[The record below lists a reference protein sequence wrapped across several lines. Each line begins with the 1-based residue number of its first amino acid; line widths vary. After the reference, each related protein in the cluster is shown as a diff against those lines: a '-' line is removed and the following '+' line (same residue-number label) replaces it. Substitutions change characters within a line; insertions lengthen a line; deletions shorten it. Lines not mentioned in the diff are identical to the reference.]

1 MYQADQQPY
10 LVFLPDWRDTSYS
23 PNTYSGNRVGWHF
36 NNISQNGGP
45 AGDFWGA
52 MQTVAPWSEFNTS
65 HRQMQ
70 LWWGGSSGLSYR
82 YAVGSG
88 YTPTG
93 WSGWERIMTSSNAA
107 YAWNMNQYV
116 RTSDD
121 VSFSVVRGGDVYTTG
136 GWFRNHTNNNGIY
149 WSGTG
154 WHLYP
159 KNSEDFYMRSGAS
172 DASIHFLVSGG
183 TARNYIH
190 NASDNAIGFLSTG
203 RSWILRVDNS
213 GNTTATG
220 DVTAYSDARLKENI
234 IPITNALEKVGK
246 INGVY
251 YNRIDTEDKS
261 TKIGFI
267 AQDVKEIVPE
277 VVSIQADL
285 LAGINDRHSID
296 YGKFTALLVEAIKE
310 LNAKIVYLE
319 SQLASK

>member
-1 MYQADQQPY
+1 
-10 LVFLPDWRDTSYS
+10 
-23 PNTYSGNRVGWHF
+23 
-36 NNISQNGGP
+36 
-45 AGDFWGA
+45 
-52 MQTVAPWSEFNTS
+52 
-65 HRQMQ
+65 
-70 LWWGGSSGLSYR
+70 
-82 YAVGSG
+82 
-88 YTPTG
+88 
-93 WSGWERIMTSSNAA
+93 
-107 YAWNMNQYV
+107 
-116 RTSDD
+116 
-121 VSFSVVRGGDVYTTG
+121 
-136 GWFRNHTNNNGIY
+136 
-149 WSGTG
+149 
-154 WHLYP
+154 
-159 KNSEDFYMRSGAS
+159 MRSGNS

-234 IPITNALEKVGK
+234 IPITNALEKVVK

-310 LNAKIVYLE
+310 LNAKIAYLE